1 MRKKNAE
8 AKANKN
14 REFMEEKRRQEAAND
29 EKRRAEA
36 LIIKAKRE
44 EELKKHREAV
54 RLQEEALAAE

>member
-14 REFMEEKRRQEAAND
+14 REFMEEKRRQESAND

-36 LIIKAKRE
+36 SIIKAKRE

-54 RLQEEALAAE
+54 RL